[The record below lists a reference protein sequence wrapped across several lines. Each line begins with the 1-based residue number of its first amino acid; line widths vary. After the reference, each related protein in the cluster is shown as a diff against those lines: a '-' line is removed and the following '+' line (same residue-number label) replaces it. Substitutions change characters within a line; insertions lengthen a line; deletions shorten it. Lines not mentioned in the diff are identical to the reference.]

1 MPVCGS
7 PAILVGMKVRK
18 AVIVAAGLGT
28 RMLPASKVVPKE
40 ILPVIDTPAIQMVV
54 EEAVASGIEE
64 IVLILGPG
72 KEALLEHFGP
82 AAALERYLEQRGKT
96 DLLEVVR
103 RTNRLARFT
112 TAWQNEPLGLGHAVL
127 QAREAIGNEPFAAIL
142 PDDIFD
148 CARPCIRQLL
158 DHAEARDE
166 PTVAL
171 LRVPRSELSKYGIVA
186 VEPVGPRLYQLTGM
200 VEKPPIDQAPSEF
213 AIMGRYILTP
223 DIFALLAQVK
233 PGAGGEIQL
242 TDALLALSQRRKLYG
257 YEFEG
262 VRYDLGDRVGFLTA
276 QIGFGLKRPEL
287 ADRLR
292 AWLETALR
300 T

>member
-1 MPVCGS
+1 
-7 PAILVGMKVRK
+7 MKVRK
-18 AVIVAAGLGT
+18 AVIVAAGMGT

-40 ILPVIDTPAIQMVV
+40 LLPVVDKPAIQMVV
-54 EEAVASGIEE
+54 EEAVEAGIEE
-64 IVLILGPG
+64 IVLLLGPG
-72 KEALLEHFGP
+72 KEALREHFEP
-82 AAALERYLEQRGKT
+82 APLLERHLEQRGKR
-96 DLLEVVR
+96 DLLAIVHK
-103 RTNRLARFT
+103 TNHLARFT
-112 TAWQNEPLGLGHAVL
+112 IAWQNEPRGLGHAVL
-127 QAREAIGNEPFAAIL
+127 CTREAVGDEPFAVIL

-148 CARPCIRQLL
+148 CPRPCLRQLL
-158 DHAEARDE
+158 DVAEPADA

-171 LRVPRSELSKYGIVA
+171 LRVARSELSKYGIVA
-186 VEPVGPRLYQLTGM
+186 VNPAGPRRYELTGM

-242 TDALLALSQRRKLYG
+242 TDGLLALARRRKLYG

-262 VRYDLGDRVGFLTA
+262 IRYDLGDRVGFLTA

-287 ADRLR
+287 ADSLR
-292 AWLETALR
+292 AWLKTGLAS
-300 T
+300 